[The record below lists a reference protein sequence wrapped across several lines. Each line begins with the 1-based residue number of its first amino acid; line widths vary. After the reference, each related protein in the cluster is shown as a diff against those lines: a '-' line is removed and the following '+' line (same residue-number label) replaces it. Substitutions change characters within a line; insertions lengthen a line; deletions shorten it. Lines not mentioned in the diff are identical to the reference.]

1 MKFLS
6 FSLLLII
13 ISCSNGQVREV
24 DADAPY
30 RTSGLEKFFLP
41 ELPAWANN
49 SASGQCFK
57 KHSFQYLDFSKLGST
72 YNLKYTEL
80 IELQAQYNERLED
93 YFRST
98 TQRFLKPV
106 EEAAFFSNT
115 LENVRGGVKHFK
127 LPEEIK
133 DVEVIWLDRY
143 IALNQVNEIKK
154 MNEVGRFDQ
163 RLPVLFSSCL
173 SKQDLNQW
181 LVENNLDQVGF
192 YTISA
197 EWLTPYGSNLEMK
210 AGLQIEIKKLMNENI
225 KVRFITPNQIL
236 LPTEIVL

>member
-6 FSLLLII
+6 FSLLLIL
-13 ISCSNGQVREV
+13 ISCSNGEV
-24 DADAPY
+24 QKVSDDAPY
-30 RTSGLEKFFLP
+30 RTSGLEQFFLP

-57 KHSFQYLDFSKLGST
+57 KHSFQYLDFNKLASV
-72 YNLKYTEL
+72 YQLKYPEL
-80 IELQAQYNERLED
+80 VELQAQYNERLES

-98 TQRFLKPV
+98 AVRFIKPV

-127 LPEEIK
+127 LPPVAQQV
-133 DVEVIWLDRY
+133 DVIWLDRY
-143 IALNQVNEIKK
+143 ISANMVSELKK
-154 MNEVGRFDQ
+154 MNDMGRFDE
-163 RLPVLFSSCL
+163 RLPVLFTSCL

-181 LVENNLDQVGF
+181 LIENNLDQAGF
-192 YTISA
+192 YTLSA
-197 EWLTPYGSNLEMK
+197 EWLSPFGNDLQMK
-210 AGLQIEIKKLMNENI
+210 AGLHLEIKKLMNDNVKI
-225 KVRFITPNQIL
+225 KFISPNEIL